1 MTGAELIATWLSLAQ
16 DALDEGASWRN
27 VCRVIGVSRKTLV
40 SWGVRAPD
48 APILPVV
55 HTGEPGRPVADDGD
69 AVARLATKASELRKT
84 WRPLRLCLDQRTAAR
99 AWWHRKTDTAA
110 VVGLSRAEC
119 GDHAHPSVKAW
130 PGHDGRRHLAA
141 EDQALTELVW
151 ASNQARWWGE
161 KPRKEEG

>member
-1 MTGAELIATWLSLAQ
+1 MTGAELITTWLGLAQ

-27 VCRVIGVSRKTLV
+27 VCRVLGVSRKTLV
-40 SWGVRAPD
+40 SWGVRGPD
-48 APILPVV
+48 AAVLPVV

-69 AVARLATKASELRKT
+69 VVARLAEAAHTFRAHRPSLRT
-84 WRPLRLCLDQRTAAR
+84 CLAQRTAER

-110 VVGLSRAEC
+110 MLGLSRAEC
-119 GDHAHPSVKAW
+119 GNHAHPSVREW
-130 PGHDGRRHLAA
+130 PGGSPTA
-141 EDQALTELVW
+141 EQRDAVLTELVW